1 MPKKTIDRESPVP
14 VYYQIALNLRERIHR
29 QEWRTGDQI
38 PPEPEL
44 AELYGVSRV
53 TIRQALAELVKDGL
67 LIRQRGSGTF
77 VNQKPMPLT
86 HDFSMPTTFA
96 GRLKRMGFQVSS
108 TVLQAETFQ
117 EPLPEVMDHLMLAPK
132 TPVAYLKR
140 LLLINGQ
147 PTAINRSWFSEELVP
162 GIAEQDLI
170 ENSLSTTLA
179 ERYHLLPTRS
189 NNWLEVIRATE
200 KDAELLRTFVD
211 TPLIL
216 LTTVS
221 YLKDGK
227 PLEYSMTSWL
237 GDHIRFNFNMAF
249 DVSPD
254 TSAIQMSLRE
264 GEPSER

>member
-1 MPKKTIDRESPVP
+1 MKTIDRESPVP

-44 AELYGVSRV
+44 AVLYGVSRV
-53 TIRQALAELVKDGL
+53 TVRQALAELVKDGL
-67 LIRQRGSGTF
+67 LTRQRGSGTF
-77 VNQKPMPLT
+77 VNQKAMPLT

-108 TVLQAETFQ
+108 TILQAETFH
-117 EPLPEVMDHLMLAPK
+117 EPLPQVMDHLLLGLN

-140 LLLINGQ
+140 MHLINGQ
-147 PTAINRSWFSEELVP
+147 PTAINRSWFSEVQCP
-162 GIAEQDLI
+162 GIAEQDLV
-170 ENSLSTTLA
+170 ENSLSRTLA
-179 ERYHLLPTRS
+179 ERYHLVPTRA

-200 KDAELLRTFVD
+200 KDAELLKTFVD

-221 YLKDGK
+221 YLKDGR
-227 PLEYSMTSWL
+227 PLEYSMTAWL
-237 GDHIRFNFNMAF
+237 GDRIRFNFNMDFGA
-249 DVSPD
+249 SPD

-264 GEPSER
+264 GQSSGR